1 MRLEIDSVTIK
12 NVKAAEKT
20 HVQSGNLY
28 VNVQELKN
36 LILEDD
42 KIKSVDIR
50 IVAPGDSI
58 RILNVQDF
66 VQPRCKLDKED
77 ADFPGF
83 LGKMQLAG
91 SGKTLSLNGVGVC
104 VCIPETTRVESGMLD
119 MAGEMATLTP
129 YAKMHNV
136 CIAPYGI
143 DGLGERELEDVVK
156 LAGFKTA
163 VYLARAARNAKV
175 DDVEVFDSDCFSK
188 KHPRLPRVALYFQ
201 VYSPQFDYLA
211 VSDRCIYGST
221 ITNMLP
227 TIIHPNEVLDG
238 GIVGWNALKAIDTYS
253 MQNHAVIKELYKH
266 HGKDLNFVGVC
277 AATATMTAEPR
288 MRNAYMSVNLIKNF
302 LGADGAVVQKILG
315 GMPHAD
321 IGVTSTLL
329 EQNGV
334 KTSVFTTPLTD
345 VGTLAD
351 TALFNNK
358 ELDLIIAA
366 GAPFEKTNITF
377 KAKEFFGGT
386 PQTKI
391 YSSEQTLQYAGDE
404 KLRVE
409 QYLIAGAH
417 DHTGS
422 RNIIVAEF

>member
-1 MRLEIDSVTIK
+1 MRLEIDSIHIK
-12 NVKAAEKT
+12 DVQAAE
-20 HVQSGNLY
+20 QSFVKQGVLY
-28 VNVQELKN
+28 VNLKELEQ

-42 KIKSVDIR
+42 KIKSVDLR
-50 IVAPGDSI
+50 IVAPGDAV

-66 VQPRCKLDKED
+66 VQPRCKIDKEK

-83 LGKMQLAG
+83 MGDFRTAG
-91 SGKTLSLNGVGVC
+91 SGKTLSLKGVGVA

-129 YAKMHNV
+129 YAKMHNI
-136 CIAPYGI
+136 CIAPHGVEGI
-143 DGLGERELEDVVK
+143 GERELEDVVK

-163 VYLARAARNAKV
+163 VYLAQAARGVTA
-175 DDVEVFDSDCFSK
+175 DEVEVFDSDCFSPK
-188 KHPRLPRVALYFQ
+188 YADLPRVALYFQ
-201 VYSPQFDYLA
+201 VYSPQFDYLT
-211 VSDRCIYGST
+211 VSDTCIYGTT
-221 ITNMLP
+221 ITQILP
-227 TIIHPNEVLDG
+227 TLMHPNEVLDG

-266 HGKDLNFVGVC
+266 HGKDINFVGVC
-277 AATATMTAEPR
+277 VAPATMKADPR
-288 MRNAYMSVNLIKNF
+288 MRNAYMAVNLIKNF

-321 IGVTSTLL
+321 VGVTATLL
-329 EQNGV
+329 EQSGV

-366 GAPFEKTNITF
+366 GAPFEKTNVSF
-377 KAKEFFGGT
+377 KAKDFFGGNSG
-386 PQTKI
+386 TKI

-404 KLRVE
+404 NIRVE

-422 RNIIVAEF
+422 RNIIVKEF